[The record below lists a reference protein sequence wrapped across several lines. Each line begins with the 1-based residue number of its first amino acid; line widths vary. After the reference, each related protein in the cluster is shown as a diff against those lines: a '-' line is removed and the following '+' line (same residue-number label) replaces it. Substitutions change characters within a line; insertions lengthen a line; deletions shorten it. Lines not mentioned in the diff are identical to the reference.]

1 MSHRVCGGTFR
12 SGLFFLSRLG
22 VWVPAQV
29 RWLSFPSKIKK
40 YQPLLLGTNIA
51 PSKALFEDGFPFP
64 IVGYVS
70 SLQNT
75 FSGFPCFINFLFPLV
90 LACFCYHRHPQEE
103 ARRSNMRHRPVG
115 LGVQG
120 TFFFSD
126 RPGPGWRKNTP
137 KKEKAVFL
145 NVEWRVFLLD
155 VGALSLPGL
164 FYMRILG
171 FRQTSIKELKV

>member
-12 SGLFFLSRLG
+12 SGLFFSESAGCLG
-22 VWVPAQV
+22 
-29 RWLSFPSKIKK
+29 SCTKIKK

-70 SLQNT
+70 SLQNKI
-75 FSGFPCFINFLFPLV
+75 SGFPCFINFLFPLV

-120 TFFFSD
+120 TFYFSD

-137 KKEKAVFL
+137 KKDKAVFL